1 MLFNTVSTIRHVF
14 EVGLYVYLSDKDEN
28 VRNLFDN
35 SRYFLKINFNIVSL
49 STYIHYY

>member
-14 EVGLYVYLSDKDEN
+14 EVGLYVYLSDEDEN

-35 SRYFLKINFNIVSL
+35 SHYFVKTNVIIMSL